1 MLFSRHAAG
10 FSRQCGRWWT
20 SWRVN
25 APYSALARRR
35 SYRLGCI
42 SVAGMTD
49 LQRAKMGLQKR
60 KGRMMS
66 YLSGWAKYDE
76 AHTSIDIGAPQ
87 KHLQASD
94 LEANSITAEAVFEC

>member
-1 MLFSRHAAG
+1 
-10 FSRQCGRWWT
+10 
-20 SWRVN
+20 
-25 APYSALARRR
+25 
-35 SYRLGCI
+35 
-42 SVAGMTD
+42 
-49 LQRAKMGLQKR
+49 
-60 KGRMMS
+60 MMS